1 MKKEN
6 FILAALAVFFT
17 TASIAQAVRD
27 RNVIPVAVNLN
38 EVLRMT
44 ITNGGNIE
52 FVFNTIDDYR
62 FGLSGDAT
70 VAGMATAVDL
80 DIIGQ
85 AAIVASNPSGSTGGG
100 ATAATAAAAGPPP
113 NNGPNFTSFYMTEF
127 TVASSTRWAIDWGA
141 EEATF
146 RGTDNP
152 ANNLDLDNVGLSIQG
167 FGIHQFETTGNAF
180 SASAV
185 DGTPGTGFELFSGPT
200 DNGNS
205 TTALVQYPAAQALIQ
220 DNGDDDDANAG
231 DGADNSFRILWR
243 CGTTEAGNAN
253 NNVVAMESVSLL
265 NQGNIVPD
273 RYVTNVV
280 FELRRD
286 F

>member
-1 MKKEN
+1 MKKSN
-6 FILAALAVFFT
+6 FILAALAVILT
-17 TASIAQAVRD
+17 TASFAQAVRD

-62 FGLSGDAT
+62 DGLSGDA
-70 VAGMATAVDL
+70 AGIATAVDP
-80 DIIGQ
+80 DIAGGNS
-85 AAIVASNPSGSTGGG
+85 ANPVATTGGG
-100 ATAATAAAAGPPP
+100 NAAVSGGAFGQL
-113 NNGPNFTSFYMTEF
+113 TSFYMTEF

-152 ANNLDLDNVGLSIQG
+152 ANNLDLDNVGLSIAE
-167 FGIHQFETTGNAF
+167 FGTHNFEATATAKGGSTTA
-180 SASAV
+180 AAA
-185 DGTPGTGFELFSGPT
+185 TGFELFSGPT
-200 DNGNS
+200 DNGIS
-205 TTALVQYPAAQALIQ
+205 TTALVVYPAAVALIE
-220 DNGDDDDANAG
+220 DNDDVNDANAG

-243 CGTTEAGNAN
+243 CGTTESGNGN
-253 NNVVAMESVSLL
+253 NQVVAMETVSLL